1 MTKNVNT
8 IEEFVNE
15 YNASTDFVLVLNGIS
30 ITCHS
35 IKIIGD
41 SLFCYFVVPAFEYL
55 GKYTVSS
62 INTKN
67 IVSLFGANCYFK
79 VVD

>member
-15 YNASTDFVLVLNGIS
+15 YNASTEFVLVLNGIS

-35 IKIIGD
+35 IKLIGD
-41 SLFCYFVVPAFEYL
+41 SLFCYFVVPEFEYL

-67 IVSLFGANCYFK
+67 IVSLLGANCYYK
-79 VVD
+79 VVG

>member
-8 IEEFVNE
+8 IEEFVSE
-15 YNASTDFVLVLNGIS
+15 YNASTDFVLVLNGIA

-67 IVSLFGANCYFK
+67 IVSLFGANCYYK
-79 VVD
+79 VAD

>member
-35 IKIIGD
+35 IKIIVD
-41 SLFCYFVVPAFEYL
+41 SLFCYFVVPAFEHL

-62 INTKN
+62 IDTKN
-67 IVSLFGANCYFK
+67 IVSLFGANCYYK
-79 VVD
+79 VAD